1 MRYNKS
7 MKWVEDKSENY
18 RGNYNRKVFK
28 FDNCPEWFEMS
39 SMMSYSCLR
48 SRLKKLGKHVGASAV
63 FIEDDDCTKN
73 PIIVNMLDEKV
84 LYYRMK
90 PDWKYSDERIYYD
103 EADLFNLEGL
113 KNE

>member
-1 MRYNKS
+1 MWYNKS
-7 MKWVEDKSENY
+7 MKWIEDKSENY

-28 FDNCPEWFEMS
+28 FDNCPEWFEMC
-39 SMMSYSCLR
+39 SMMSYSCLH
-48 SRLKKLGKHVGASAV
+48 SRLKKLGKRVGASAV

-73 PIIVNMLDEKV
+73 PIIVNMLEDKIS
-84 LYYRMK
+84 YYRMK